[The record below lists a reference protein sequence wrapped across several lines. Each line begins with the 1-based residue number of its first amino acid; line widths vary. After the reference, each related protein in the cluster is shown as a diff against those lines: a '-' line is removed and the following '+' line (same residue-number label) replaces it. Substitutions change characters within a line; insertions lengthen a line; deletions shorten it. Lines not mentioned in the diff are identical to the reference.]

1 MRRWIAL
8 LLGCSLALPAVA
20 ADETLFGDDYVWN
33 LFTRLDLK
41 HSDIGTDDGFIGGVQ
56 VGGILNERLAV
67 GLGGYGLLDKIQT
80 EPNGYDDPKQFDIIY
95 GGLTLEY
102 RLFAHKLLHASLG
115 TLVGIG
121 QMDLKRTADGQHTEI
136 DLFVVEPQLS
146 FILNLTPA
154 SELGLGLGYRHL
166 DPDGE
171 SVNGLE
177 KDDLSGFVA
186 TLFVRLTEF

>member
-8 LLGCSLALPAVA
+8 LLGCSLTLPAFA

-33 LFTRLDLK
+33 LFTRLDVK
-41 HSDIGTDDGFIGGVQ
+41 HSDIGIDDGFIGGVQ
-56 VGGILNERLAV
+56 VGGILNDRLAI

-80 EPNGYDDPKQFDIIY
+80 EPNGYDNPKQFDIMY

-115 TLVGIG
+115 TLVGVG
-121 QMDLKRTADGQHTEI
+121 KMDLTRTADGKHKEI

-146 FILNLTPA
+146 LIINITAA
-154 SELGLGLGYRHL
+154 SEFGIGLGYRHA
-166 DPDGE
+166 DPDE
-171 SVNGLE
+171 DVKGLE